1 MGEHLSQSQSEKIVP
16 FAPAS
21 REPDPNVMDTL
32 DDAGR
37 TVMGLLQHAAT
48 TAKEN
53 CGRALGVAHGLSL
66 QLREAEDRISE
77 LEAEVEHFQERAVR
91 AENWL
96 RRISKEIENRFFEQ
110 KEPVMKRGFQ
120 QR

>member
-1 MGEHLSQSQSEKIVP
+1 MGERRQSESKKIVP

-21 REPDPNVMDTL
+21 REPDPNAMDTL

-66 QLREAEDRISE
+66 QLREAEDRIRQ
-77 LEAEVEHFQERAVR
+77 LEAELHHFQERAIR

-96 RRISKEIENRFFEQ
+96 RRISKEIENRFFEP
-110 KEPVMKRGFQ
+110 KEPAMNRDFQ
-120 QR
+120 QK